1 MHPIF
6 LAVGPAFRKNATK
19 EFMNATDLYPLL
31 CHLLGINPLPN
42 NGSFNAVKDILAEE
56 VPGAHGA
63 DTYSTVVGVFLGSLL
78 VLVFTAVSLEVSTVM
93 GSSCA
98 LYNFHMQLLSAV
110 GSHHERVSQ
119 VRDGT
124 A

>member
-1 MHPIF
+1 MHPIL

-78 VLVFTAVSLEVSTVM
+78 VLVFTAVFVKHFVLAQANS
-93 GSSCA
+93 
-98 LYNFHMQLLSAV
+98 MQIRHTEAAQPLL
-110 GSHHERVSQ
+110 Q
-119 VRDGT
+119 D
-124 A
+124 

>member
-19 EFMNATDLYPLL
+19 EVMNATDLYPLL

-56 VPGAHGA
+56 APVAFGA
-63 DTYSTVVGVFLGSLL
+63 DTYATVVGVFLGSFLVMVFIAVFVKHFILTQANTMQMQRTEAAQPLL
-78 VLVFTAVSLEVSTVM
+78 
-93 GSSCA
+93 
-98 LYNFHMQLLSAV
+98 Q
-110 GSHHERVSQ
+110 
-119 VRDGT
+119 D
-124 A
+124 